1 MVLTGLEIIN
11 QIELGNIF
19 ISDFDKTRVNPN
31 SYNLRLHN
39 ELKVYNKVTVP
50 EHLGSA
56 EAPQGLDFILDM
68 KKQNK
73 TTTIII
79 PEDGLI
85 LYPNILYLG
94 RTLEMT
100 RTNGFV
106 PQIEGR
112 SSIARLGIDIHKT
125 AGWGDDGF
133 ENYWT
138 LEIVATH
145 PVKIYPFVEF
155 CQIIYM
161 KTFGDNS
168 IKYKGKYQKTNG
180 IDVSKIYE
188 EFNNPIELY
197 YCDNPSH
204 VAKFVLPTGEVICRE
219 KDTID
224 FSRVQPF
231 IGHDLVLFVS
241 CSVASDYVKE
251 PEVKTLLSVE
261 IDKDL
266 SSKYNKNIYY
276 LHYDK
281 KVL

>member
-11 QIELGNIF
+11 QVNLGNIF
-19 ISDFDKTRVNPN
+19 ISDFDKKRVNPN

-39 ELKVYNKVTVP
+39 ELKVYNKVTAP
-50 EHLGSA
+50 EHLGTA
-56 EAPQGLDFILDM
+56 QVPQGHDYILDM
-68 KKQNK
+68 KKQNE
-73 TTTIII
+73 TTTIVI
-79 PEDGLI
+79 PEEGLI

-138 LEIVATH
+138 LEIVVTH

-168 IKYKGKYQKTNG
+168 MKYKGKYQKTNN

-188 EFNNPIELY
+188 EFCNPIELY

-204 VAKFVLPTGEVICRE
+204 VTKIVLPTGEVIFRD
-219 KDTID
+219 KDYID
-224 FSRVQPF
+224 FSKVKQFVGR
-231 IGHDLVLFVS
+231 DLILFTS
-241 CSVASDYVKE
+241 SSPTSDYVKDT
-251 PEVKTLLSVE
+251 EVKTLLAVE

-266 SSKYNKNIYY
+266 SSKYNGDIYY

-281 KVL
+281 KVI

>member
-1 MVLTGLEIIN
+1 M
-11 QIELGNIF
+11 
-19 ISDFDKTRVNPN
+19 
-31 SYNLRLHN
+31 
-39 ELKVYNKVTVP
+39 
-50 EHLGSA
+50 
-56 EAPQGLDFILDM
+56 
-68 KKQNK
+68 
-73 TTTIII
+73 
-79 PEDGLI
+79 I

-168 IKYKGKYQKTNG
+168 IKYKGKYQKTNS

-204 VAKFVLPTGEVICRE
+204 ITKIVLPTGETIYRE

-224 FSRVQPF
+224 FFKVRPF

-241 CSVASDYVKE
+241 CSVTSDYVKE
-251 PEVKTLLSVE
+251 PEVKKLLSVE

-266 SSKYNKNIYY
+266 SSKYIKDIYY

>member
-11 QIELGNIF
+11 QVNLGNIF
-19 ISDFDKTRVNPN
+19 ISDFDKKRVNPN

-50 EHLGSA
+50 EHLGTA
-56 EAPQGLDFILDM
+56 QVPQGPDFILDM
-68 KKQNK
+68 KKQNE

-79 PEDGLI
+79 PEEGLI
-85 LYPNILYLG
+85 LHPNILYLG

-161 KTFGDNS
+161 KTFGDAS
-168 IKYKGKYQKTNG
+168 MKYKGKYQKTNG

-188 EFNNPIELY
+188 EFNNPIELQ
-197 YCDNPSH
+197 
-204 VAKFVLPTGEVICRE
+204 GVI
-219 KDTID
+219 
-224 FSRVQPF
+224 
-231 IGHDLVLFVS
+231 
-241 CSVASDYVKE
+241 
-251 PEVKTLLSVE
+251 
-261 IDKDL
+261 
-266 SSKYNKNIYY
+266 
-276 LHYDK
+276 
-281 KVL
+281 